1 MYGWLYGN
9 VLRLY
14 VWVVI
19 RERAEVI
26 CMGGDF
32 EITDLG

>member
-19 RERAEVI
+19 WERAEVI
-26 CMGGDF
+26 CMGGYMG
-32 EITDLG
+32 TC

>member
-14 VWVVI
+14 VCVAI

-26 CMGGDF
+26 CMGGY
-32 EITDLG
+32 TGTC

>member
-26 CMGGDF
+26 CMGGYMG
-32 EITDLG
+32 TC